1 MIREKVKVKAHHIWS
16 KLTLNYQTWKKKNF
30 IQSSTFIYWI
40 AIILVS
46 FDLANHVGRIMT
58 PKWLGYAIVVAVGII
73 LGLIVKLIISWIIT
87 LFLKDRTGEFIAAL
101 AIMAVT
107 ISGVSFAAFRLN
119 HIKVLVIG
127 GIIGALVILFLKSL
141 WSVVGGLRTK
151 FNIGVIIIGSLFIG
165 MGVWLFTSKGFE
177 DTYIKAYLQLEKK
190 SPTLTQT
197 EAESFEQSIVGGPY
211 TPCLVTYDLQDAS
224 LISKTID
231 LTNYAQ
237 NQGFAGYIKERYQGY
252 DLDKVPL
259 RGQVWYPEEVKK
271 CPTLFII
278 HGNHDYTEESYL
290 GYEYLGRYLAS
301 YGYAM
306 ISIDENACN
315 LLTNENDARA
325 ILLLENIKL
334 LLSYNADDKTTLYE
348 KIDQENL
355 AIAGHSRGGEAVSI
369 AYLFNQLEVMPNNG
383 MLRLNYHFNIK
394 SVIAIAPTID
404 QYKPTNKSV
413 ALEDV
418 NYMIIHGAN
427 DQDLYEFGGMKQYK
441 NIHFTGKGDYIK
453 TSLYCAG
460 CNHGQ
465 FNSRW
470 GLYDLEGVTQHL
482 LNVKNFVSEQEQQRI
497 AEIFIK
503 IFLECTLKGDRR
515 HKVLLEDYR
524 KYEAYLPQTLYV
536 QSYQTSNFKA
546 ICNFEEDT
554 SLVTGTMEG
563 VTLNVQNGDIW
574 TEGLYPVEA
583 VESNSALYVEWTN
596 NRKPHIIIT
605 LPEGEIRGAYLQLDL
620 MNLQEG
626 FKEED
631 ATLLQGMIIVTDGKG
646 NSGVVNLE
654 DYGTVYPAFLVRLNK
669 LQYLLNQV
677 EYKHQFQTVT
687 IPMTAFKA
695 SNQALNL
702 NDVVELQIKLTDS
715 KGKIAID
722 EIGMS

>member
-1 MIREKVKVKAHHIWS
+1 MKEKIKVQAHHIWS
-16 KLTLNYQTWKKKNF
+16 KLTLNYQTWKKNNF

-141 WSVVGGLRTK
+141 WSVVGGLKTK

-394 SVIAIAPTID
+394 SIIAIAPTID

-503 IFLECTLKGDRR
+503 IFLDCTLKGDRR
-515 HKVLLEDYR
+515 HKALLEDYR

-654 DYGTVYPAFLVRLNK
+654 DYGTIYPAFLVRLNK

>member
-1 MIREKVKVKAHHIWS
+1 MKEKIKVQAHHIWS
-16 KLTLNYQTWKKKNF
+16 KLTLNYQTWKKNNF

-141 WSVVGGLRTK
+141 WSVVGGLKTK

-503 IFLECTLKGDRR
+503 IFLDCTLKGDRR
-515 HKVLLEDYR
+515 HKALLEDYR

>member
-1 MIREKVKVKAHHIWS
+1 MKEKIKVQAHHIWS

-325 ILLLENIKL
+325 ILLLENVKL
-334 LLSYNADDKTTLYE
+334 LLAYNEDDKTPLYK
-348 KIDQENL
+348 KIDEENIS
-355 AIAGHSRGGEAVSI
+355 IAGHSRGGEAVSI

-383 MLRLNYHFNIK
+383 RLKLNYHFNIK

-413 ALEDV
+413 TLEDV

-427 DQDLYEFGGMKQYK
+427 DQDLYEFGGMKQYR

-470 GLYDLEGVTQHL
+470 GLYDLEGVTKYL
-482 LNVKNFVSEQEQQRI
+482 LNVKNFVSEEQQQRI

-503 IFLECTLKGDRR
+503 TFLDCTLKGDIQ
-515 HKVLLEDYR
+515 HKALLEDYR

-536 QSYQTSNFKA
+536 QSYQTSKFKV

-605 LPEGEIRGAYLQLDL
+605 LPEGKPRGAYLQLDL

-631 ATLLQGMIIVTDGKG
+631 ATLLQGTIIVTDGKG